1 MGRDR
6 QPGKVSPWRVLCLS
20 ALLAMLAGCGALR
33 QAQDDMPPDSASL
46 QSTLRSESGSSPIQ
60 HVVLIVQENRSF
72 DNFFALFPGADGA
85 TRGRM
90 RVKRGGKYV
99 DKWTPL
105 RSHPLVMPSDIQHCH
120 AAFEKSYD
128 HGKMDGFNLV
138 HYGVCKHPGKQ
149 VDTGAYQYVEKGQI
163 RPYWA
168 IAEQWILADHM
179 FQTQGSGSFP
189 AHQDLIRGATTIN
202 SYESI
207 VDNPSSQPWG
217 CDAPPNTLTSL
228 ITSDGKYLQDQGP
241 FPCTSKFPSSAYY
254 STLRDLLDA
263 KGVSWKYY
271 TPCFSVSDGCT
282 PDKKCPL
289 CAGDTLNA
297 FDVIAPVR
305 FGPEWGTNVAMPE
318 TKIFADIADGMLPA
332 VSWVIPED
340 NEDDHPG
347 EKVDNGPSWVAS
359 VVDAIGESTYWD
371 STAIFVIWDDW
382 GGFYDNAV
390 PQQFKDNLGGLGFR
404 VPCLVVSPYAIAGQ
418 SSQGGYISHTQYEF
432 GSILRYVEDNFGL
445 GRLNTTDARA
455 ASIGDVFNYAQSPRA
470 FKEINSRY
478 SIQFFE
484 RQRASVQS
492 GDPE

>member
-1 MGRDR
+1 
-6 QPGKVSPWRVLCLS
+6 
-20 ALLAMLAGCGALR
+20 
-33 QAQDDMPPDSASL
+33 
-46 QSTLRSESGSSPIQ
+46 
-60 HVVLIVQENRSF
+60 
-72 DNFFALFPGADGA
+72 
-85 TRGRM
+85 
-90 RVKRGGKYV
+90 
-99 DKWTPL
+99 
-105 RSHPLVMPSDIQHCH
+105 
-120 AAFEKSYD
+120 
-128 HGKMDGFNLV
+128 
-138 HYGVCKHPGKQ
+138 
-149 VDTGAYQYVEKGQI
+149 
-163 RPYWA
+163 
-168 IAEQWILADHM
+168 
-179 FQTQGSGSFP
+179 
-189 AHQDLIRGATTIN
+189 
-202 SYESI
+202 
-207 VDNPSSQPWG
+207 
-217 CDAPPNTLTSL
+217 
-228 ITSDGKYLQDQGP
+228 
-241 FPCTSKFPSSAYY
+241 
-254 STLRDLLDA
+254 
-263 KGVSWKYY
+263 
-271 TPCFSVSDGCT
+271 
-282 PDKKCPL
+282 
-289 CAGDTLNA
+289 
-297 FDVIAPVR
+297 
-305 FGPEWGTNVAMPE
+305 MPE
-318 TKIFADIADGMLPA
+318 TKIFTDIADGMLPA